1 MQEVT
6 VDKYG
11 NLKDGRETVMV
22 NGVALPSGNHP
33 QENIARA
40 NTALLADAIN
50 TERKTGLTPSQ
61 LAEQRAELLGA
72 LKKINAIPNKDIG
85 GDWEEI
91 EEARDIATAAIA
103 KCEAAK

>member
-1 MQEVT
+1 MKEVT

-72 LKKINAIPNKDIG
+72 LKKCRFDSLNQSLDE
-85 GDWEEI
+85 WREI
-91 EEARDIATAAIA
+91 QSVIT
-103 KCEAAK
+103 KCESKK

>member
-1 MQEVT
+1 MKFFAQTEAEL
-6 VDKYG
+6 
-11 NLKDGRETVMV
+11 NAAQSDGETDVLVSIEAMREWIDIT
-22 NGVALPSGNHP
+22 
-33 QENIARA
+33 R
-40 NTALLADAIN
+40 
-50 TERKTGLTPSQ
+50 Q
-61 LAEQRAELLGA
+61 LAEQRAELLVA